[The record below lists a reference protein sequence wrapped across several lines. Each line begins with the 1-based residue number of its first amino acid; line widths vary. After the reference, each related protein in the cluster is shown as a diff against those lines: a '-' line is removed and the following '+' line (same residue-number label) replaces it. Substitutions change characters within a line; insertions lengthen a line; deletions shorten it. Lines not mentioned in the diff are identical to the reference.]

1 MQTLLAPTRRPETIA
16 VAKKEPESHKLP
28 KSPTVKLEK
37 EFFSALWWVG
47 RVEGRPLADILKE
60 LAALGVSARRKRY
73 EADVEKLR
81 KIDAAEL
88 EAVTQAQ
95 GRIAE

>member
-1 MQTLLAPTRRPETIA
+1 MEMLLAPTRRQETIS

-37 EFFSALWWVG
+37 EFFAALWWVG
-47 RVEGRPLADILKE
+47 RVEGRPLADILKD
-60 LAALGVSARRKRY
+60 LASLSVSTRRKRY

-81 KIDAAEL
+81 RIDAAEL